1 MSVTRFKVG
10 DKVRVRDGLI
20 GGRYYDGIY
29 CTEDMANLKEVL
41 TVCFAGRNAYK
52 LEGYDLWWSVKML
65 ESAEETLDDLCA
77 GDDISKGCGVRKIL
91 AAVDGCFC

>member
-52 LEGYDLWWSVKML
+52 LEGYDLIEINGKKYKKADVEKAIKDL
-65 ESAEETLDDLCA
+65 EVIE
-77 GDDISKGCGVRKIL
+77 
-91 AAVDGCFC
+91 